1 MRPAGARRPATLD
14 AEVVRMSHNAE
25 LGRRGEQLAVEHL
38 EARGMLVL
46 ERNWRCRIGEIDIV
60 ARDGR
65 DTVFVEVKTRT
76 SGDYGHPF
84 EAITPLKLARMR
96 RLAIAWCEATDAPV
110 SRIRIDAVA
119 VLAPSE
125 APALIEHLEGIN

>member
-1 MRPAGARRPATLD
+1 MA
-14 AEVVRMSHNAE
+14 HNAE

-38 EARGMLVL
+38 EARGMQVL

-76 SGDYGHPF
+76 SADYGHPF

-96 RLAIAWCEATDAPV
+96 RLAIAWCEATDAAV

-119 VLAPSE
+119 VLAPTE